1 MYGNI
6 WNQKTSINLFQ
17 FEISSHDLKVM
28 LIPDIFLLFYF
39 LSLNERIFETSGKKI
54 YFTSKALFVL
64 EIFKFRILKS

>member
-28 LIPDIFLLFYF
+28 LISDIFLLFYF
-39 LSLNERIFETSGKKI
+39 LSLNERIFETSEKKN
-54 YFTSKALFVL
+54 LFH
-64 EIFKFRILKS
+64 FKSSFRS